1 MFPDTDLSEIF
12 SDTEED
18 PFKIILSKMIN
29 EKEQQKTY
37 LKNSTSCLAADT
49 SPTQSVPKH

>member
-49 SPTQSVPKH
+49 SPTQSVPQH